1 MVADPAPTPSGV
13 HVSEP
18 FSLAHSPRRATLTVS
33 MSRSGLTDT
42 SEMLPHSDARP
53 VRFAVTGT
61 QFAVTGSSVV
71 AGATLAGALVV
82 GLVDKVVEVDVE
94 EVVERVI
101 LGDEPPQPARLST
114 TDAENSEIAFNRIAR
129 RYRQTRRRER
139 SHRLTASQGDR
150 RYAMWL
156 AHSTT

>member
-18 FSLAHSPRRATLTVS
+18 FSLAQSPRSATLTVN
-33 MSRSGLTDT
+33 MSRSGRTDKN
-42 SEMLPHSDARP
+42 ERLPHSDGRP
-53 VRFAVTGT
+53 ARFAVAGV
-61 QFAVTGSSVV
+61 QLPVTGSRVV
-71 AGATLAGALVV
+71 VGARLAGALVV
-82 GLVDKVVEVDVE
+82 GLVDKVVEDEVE

-139 SHRLTASQGDR
+139 SHRLTVSHGDR
-150 RYAMWL
+150 RYAMRL